1 MDEQKKKRLFSAGI
15 VVGVLL
21 FAMLLTFM
29 VYQMIVIKVTQ
40 NRINELNEQIRAL
53 EEERDRT
60 QDDIDLWLK
69 NWKIEEVA
77 MEKGWY
83 YPEDK

>member
-1 MDEQKKKRLFSAGI
+1 MDEQKKRKLYSAGI
-15 VVGVLL
+15 VVGILL
-21 FAMLLTFM
+21 LVMLFSFM
-29 VYQMIVIKVTQ
+29 VYQMITINVTKTK
-40 NRINELNEQIRAL
+40 IDELNEQIRQL

-60 QDDIDLWLK
+60 ENDIDLWLK